1 MFNTNI
7 PLYSI
12 MILLALLTNVI
23 VVMLLYKKFEFSK
36 DQIIGALV
44 YENIGIIVGAK
55 LLTFI
60 QDYQLYGKFDFY
72 SLGLSS
78 YGGIIGAIICLII
91 FSFQFKKPIK
101 DMLFTFMPSVPLMY
115 AIGKI
120 GCFLIGCCYGIEYTG
135 WGNVVYNYSPIA
147 HQHTHSFPVQLVEAI
162 FFISIFVYMINRII
176 KNKFNWKTLGISFIL
191 CGLAKF
197 TLDYLR
203 ISHVGIV
210 LSLNQIISILFI
222 IVGVI
227 LIIKN
232 KRTLNL

>member
-1 MFNTNI
+1 
-7 PLYSI
+7 
-12 MILLALLTNVI
+12 MILLALLTNVK

>member
-12 MILLALLTNVI
+12 MILLALLTNVK

-162 FFISIFVYMINRII
+162 FFISIFVYMINKII

>member
-12 MILLALLTNVI
+12 MILLALLTNVK

-135 WGNVVYNYSPIA
+135 WGNVVYNYSPID

-162 FFISIFVYMINRII
+162 FFISIFVYMINKII

>member
-1 MFNTNI
+1 
-7 PLYSI
+7 

-135 WGNVVYNYSPIA
+135 WGNVVYNYSPID

>member
-1 MFNTNI
+1 
-7 PLYSI
+7 
-12 MILLALLTNVI
+12 MILLALLANVI

>member
-12 MILLALLTNVI
+12 MILLALLTNVK

>member
-147 HQHTHSFPVQLVEAI
+147 HQHTHLFPVQLIEAI
-162 FFISIFVYMINRII
+162 FFISIFVYMINKII